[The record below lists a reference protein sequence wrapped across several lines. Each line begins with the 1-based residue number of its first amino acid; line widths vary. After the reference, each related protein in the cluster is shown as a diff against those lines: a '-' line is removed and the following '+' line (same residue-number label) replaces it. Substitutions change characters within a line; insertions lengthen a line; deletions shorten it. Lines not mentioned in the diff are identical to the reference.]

1 MATAKKKPAKL
12 KMGKGKLGYTTSNV
26 FNAPLAKVWD
36 GATLKKHLVKYFVD
50 DVIGEFGPKKTPV
63 QWVWKKYGSATLE
76 VAKFSKHK
84 EIVIKGPNMMGSY
97 NITLRFEFVRKNGKT
112 IFRVH
117 ESGYDPKDIK
127 MAFMMCEGWTEFHTA
142 LKAYLKF
149 GVDLRKA

>member
-1 MATAKKKPAKL
+1 MAIAKKPAKI
-12 KMGKGKLGYTTSNV
+12 KIGKGKLGYTTSNV
-26 FNAPLAKVWD
+26 FSAPLSKVWD
-36 GATLKKHLVKYFVD
+36 AATAKKHLVKYFVD

-63 QWVWKKYGSATLE
+63 SWVWRDYGAAQLE
-76 VAKFSKHK
+76 VIKYVKHK
-84 EIVIKGPNMMGSY
+84 EITVRGHNMAGTY
-97 NITLRFEFVRKNGKT
+97 FTTVRFEFLRKDGKT
-112 IFRVH
+112 IFRIH

>member
-1 MATAKKKPAKL
+1 MATAKKPAKL
-12 KMGKGKLGYTTSNV
+12 KVGKGKLGYTTSNV
-26 FNAPLAKVWD
+26 FNAPLSKVWD
-36 GATLKKHLVKYFVD
+36 GATAKKHLVKHFVD

-63 QWVWKKYGSATLE
+63 SWVWKDYGAIRLE
-76 VAKFSKHK
+76 VIKYVKHK
-84 EIVIKGPNMMGSY
+84 EIIMRGSNMMGTY
-97 NITLRFEFVRKNGKT
+97 LTTIRFEFLRKDGKT